1 MAGQIAF
8 MRLDL
13 ATADLGPAVAG
24 VERIFH
30 LAAIPSVPRSV
41 ADPVRTHAS
50 IATATLRLLWAAKE
64 AAVARFVHS
73 SSSSI
78 YGNAPES
85 PKHEGL
91 PLAPVSPY
99 GVAKAAAEGY
109 VRVFASLYG
118 MDTISLRY
126 FNVFGPGQDPDSA
139 YAAVIPRFITRALRG
154 EALLVYGDG
163 TQTRDFTYVD
173 NVVDANLCAGVTPR
187 PDGRAYNIAA
197 GQPQTVN
204 ELCDR
209 LAEIVGGEVTREYGP
224 TRPGDILHSHA
235 DVRAAARDLGWR
247 PTVDFATGLKRTV
260 ESFRT

>member
-64 AAVARFVHS
+64 ASVARFVHS

-99 GVAKAAAEGY
+99 GVAKAAAEAY
-109 VRVFASLYG
+109 VRVFANLYG

-224 TRPGDILHSHA
+224 PRPGDILHSHA

-247 PTVDFATGLKRTV
+247 PTVDFVTGLKRTV
-260 ESFRT
+260 ESFRK